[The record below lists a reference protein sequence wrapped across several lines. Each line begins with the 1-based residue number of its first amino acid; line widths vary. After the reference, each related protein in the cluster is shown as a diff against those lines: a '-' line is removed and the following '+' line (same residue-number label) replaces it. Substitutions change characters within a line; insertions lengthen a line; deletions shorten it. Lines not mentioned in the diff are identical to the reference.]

1 MRDLLESVDEA
12 VKERSIRRL
21 LNEMG
26 RRKWRQLRRPELSEI
41 HARKRLA
48 WAHEYA
54 SFTPEDWAQV
64 RWSDECTV
72 ERGAGIQPRWTF
84 KRPSEQLA
92 EHDVH
97 TYHPGKSVKQM
108 FWAAFGEDM
117 QTGLISL
124 DGDPDAPQ
132 GGVNARV

>member
-41 HARKRLA
+41 HARKCLA

-64 RWSDECTV
+64 LGLMSVQLKE
-72 ERGAGIQPRWTF
+72 
-84 KRPSEQLA
+84 EQ
-92 EHDVH
+92 
-97 TYHPGKSVKQM
+97 G
-108 FWAAFGEDM
+108 FN
-117 QTGLISL
+117 L
-124 DGDPDAPQ
+124 DGLLSAL
-132 GGVNARV
+132 VSN